1 MLQRDFG
8 IRVPTALA
16 DADLS
21 RECSTWNTSFPT
33 RAPLLLNT
41 RLRLSTLSQNPLDA
55 LRAWQ
60 DCFTWNIQAR
70 PADQAPNCSTWNI
83 LQPNAG
89 PGDGDYLFRPAGRGR
104 RARHRT
110 VPRGTIV
117 WLEPVSC
124 ESTCL
129 GRLALRILEPC
140 PGK

>member
-41 RLRLSTLSQNPLDA
+41 RLRLPTLSQNPLDA

-70 PADQAPNCSTWNI
+70 PADQAPNCSTWN
-83 LQPNAG
+83 N
-89 PGDGDYLFRPAGRGR
+89 RPVA
-104 RARHRT
+104 RA
-110 VPRGTIV
+110 
-117 WLEPVSC
+117 C
-124 ESTCL
+124 FM
-129 GRLALRILEPC
+129 
-140 PGK
+140 